1 MSSSP
6 WERSDLRAAVAGRK
20 VFEKKSFQRHFG
32 RNNGA
37 LTLSLSSTN
46 LRCMGLPISGGPS
59 LPPSPD
65 VV

>member
-37 LTLSLSSTN
+37 LTLVN
-46 LRCMGLPISGGPS
+46 
-59 LPPSPD
+59 
-65 VV
+65 